1 MVPGIYKRSLYLS
14 IAVYIV
20 MVITR

>member
-1 MVPGIYKRSLYLS
+1 MVPGIYKRSLDLS